1 MANDN
6 TAIPADISIGGSET
20 GPTRTE
26 QVNHS
31 LRAELAETKLEL
43 TRALYIISSLEEDTN
58 TRGTNA
64 IRKYYEKI
72 SHHLNPISYSTTI
85 ADIESNSPRLLNTLQ
100 RDIQISQYHN
110 TAEHIV
116 DRASTAR
123 ELDDLYEEYFRLL
136 DATSNLPPIHSE
148 HL

>member
-6 TAIPADISIGGSET
+6 TAIPADISIGGSE
-20 GPTRTE
+20 PEPNRTE

-31 LRAELAETKLEL
+31 LRAELTETKLEL
-43 TRALYIISSLEEDTN
+43 ARALYIINSLEADTN
-58 TRGTNA
+58 TRGTIA
-64 IRKYYEKI
+64 IRQYYAEI
-72 SHHLNPISYSTTI
+72 SHHLNPIPYSTTI
-85 ADIESNSPRLLNTLQ
+85 ADIEFNSPRLLNTLQ

-148 HL
+148 YL

>member
-6 TAIPADISIGGSET
+6 TAIPADISIGGSE
-20 GPTRTE
+20 PEPNRTE

-31 LRAELAETKLEL
+31 LRAELTETKLEL
-43 TRALYIISSLEEDTN
+43 ARALYIINSLEADTN
-58 TRGTNA
+58 TRGTIA
-64 IRKYYEKI
+64 IRNYYAEI
-72 SHHLNPISYSTTI
+72 SHHLNPIPYSTTI
-85 ADIESNSPRLLNTLQ
+85 ADIEFNSTRLLNTLQ

-123 ELDDLYEEYFRLL
+123 ELDDLYEEYFRFL
-136 DATSNLPPIHSE
+136 DATTNLPPIHSE